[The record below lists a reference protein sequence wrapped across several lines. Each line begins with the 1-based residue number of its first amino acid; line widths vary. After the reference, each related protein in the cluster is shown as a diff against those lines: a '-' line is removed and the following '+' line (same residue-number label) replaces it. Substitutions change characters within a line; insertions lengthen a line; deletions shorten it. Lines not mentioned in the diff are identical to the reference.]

1 MTVKLQGIYNKQEAK
16 AVKELKT
23 GDVIMWNYGYTSTVV
38 DLIPSKTGK
47 TITCLLKSNQDGVVR
62 ERKIAQ
68 AERKALNTPF
78 GQEITE
84 RLLKMKLEENPDMT
98 AEEWQD
104 TKSQFLTFLF
114 AMFVKET
121 PQAMAELAQHT
132 WDELQA
138 KEV

>member
-1 MTVKLQGIYNKQEAK
+1 MEAK
-16 AVKELKT
+16 MMIAGSCDEFVEK
-23 GDVIMWNYGYTSTVV
+23 
-38 DLIPSKTGK
+38 
-47 TITCLLKSNQDGVVR
+47 IT
-62 ERKIAQ
+62 Q

-84 RLLKMKLEENPDMT
+84 KLLAMKLAENPNMT
-98 AEEWQD
+98 QEEWQD

-121 PQAMAELAQHT
+121 PEAMAELAQHC

-138 KEV
+138 KEA

>member
-1 MTVKLQGIYNKQEAK
+1 MMEAK
-16 AVKELKT
+16 
-23 GDVIMWNYGYTSTVV
+23 MM
-38 DLIPSKTGK
+38 
-47 TITCLLKSNQDGVVR
+47 
-62 ERKIAQ
+62 IAGSFDEFVEKVTQ

-84 RLLKMKLEENPDMT
+84 KLLAMKLAKNPNMT
-98 AEEWQD
+98 QEEWQD

-121 PQAMAELAQHT
+121 PEAMAELAQHC

-138 KEV
+138 KEA

>member
-1 MTVKLQGIYNKQEAK
+1 MMEAK
-16 AVKELKT
+16 MMIAGSFDEFVEK
-23 GDVIMWNYGYTSTVV
+23 
-38 DLIPSKTGK
+38 
-47 TITCLLKSNQDGVVR
+47 IT
-62 ERKIAQ
+62 Q

-98 AEEWQD
+98 VEEWQD

-121 PQAMAELAQHT
+121 PQAMAELARHT

>member
-1 MTVKLQGIYNKQEAK
+1 MEAK
-16 AVKELKT
+16 MMIAGSFDEFVEK
-23 GDVIMWNYGYTSTVV
+23 
-38 DLIPSKTGK
+38 
-47 TITCLLKSNQDGVVR
+47 IT
-62 ERKIAQ
+62 Q

-84 RLLKMKLEENPDMT
+84 KLLAMKLAENPNMT
-98 AEEWQD
+98 QEECQD

-121 PQAMAELAQHT
+121 PEAMAELAQHC

-138 KEV
+138 KEA

>member
-1 MTVKLQGIYNKQEAK
+1 MMEAK
-16 AVKELKT
+16 
-23 GDVIMWNYGYTSTVV
+23 MM
-38 DLIPSKTGK
+38 
-47 TITCLLKSNQDGVVR
+47 
-62 ERKIAQ
+62 IAGSFDEFVEKVTQ

-84 RLLKMKLEENPDMT
+84 KLLAMKLAENPNMT
-98 AEEWQD
+98 QEEWQD

-121 PQAMAELAQHT
+121 PEAMAELAQHC

-138 KEV
+138 KEA

>member
-1 MTVKLQGIYNKQEAK
+1 MMEAK
-16 AVKELKT
+16 
-23 GDVIMWNYGYTSTVV
+23 MM
-38 DLIPSKTGK
+38 
-47 TITCLLKSNQDGVVR
+47 
-62 ERKIAQ
+62 IAGSFDEFVEKVTQ

-84 RLLKMKLEENPDMT
+84 KLLAMKLAENPNMT
-98 AEEWQD
+98 QEEWHD

-121 PQAMAELAQHT
+121 PEAMAELAQHC

-138 KEV
+138 KEA

>member
-1 MTVKLQGIYNKQEAK
+1 MEAK
-16 AVKELKT
+16 
-23 GDVIMWNYGYTSTVV
+23 MM
-38 DLIPSKTGK
+38 
-47 TITCLLKSNQDGVVR
+47 
-62 ERKIAQ
+62 IAGSFDEFVEKVTQ

-84 RLLKMKLEENPDMT
+84 KLLAMKLAKNPNMT
-98 AEEWQD
+98 QEEWQD

-121 PQAMAELAQHT
+121 PEAMAELAQHC

-138 KEV
+138 KEA

>member
-1 MTVKLQGIYNKQEAK
+1 MMEAK
-16 AVKELKT
+16 
-23 GDVIMWNYGYTSTVV
+23 MM
-38 DLIPSKTGK
+38 
-47 TITCLLKSNQDGVVR
+47 
-62 ERKIAQ
+62 IAGSFDEFVEKVTQ

-84 RLLKMKLEENPDMT
+84 KLLVMKLAENPNMT
-98 AEEWQD
+98 QEEWQD

-121 PQAMAELAQHT
+121 PEAMAELAQHC

-138 KEV
+138 KGA

>member
-1 MTVKLQGIYNKQEAK
+1 MMEAK
-16 AVKELKT
+16 MMIAGSFDEFVEK
-23 GDVIMWNYGYTSTVV
+23 
-38 DLIPSKTGK
+38 
-47 TITCLLKSNQDGVVR
+47 IT
-62 ERKIAQ
+62 Q

-84 RLLKMKLEENPDMT
+84 KLLAMKLTENPNMT
-98 AEEWQD
+98 QEEWQD

-121 PQAMAELAQHT
+121 PEAMAELAQHC

-138 KEV
+138 KEA